1 MANSSHIKFGVVPD
15 EQPDYWRQNQL
26 VVETRVNLDQHFHN
40 RTHGKKLEKSMSAY
54 AIPRSQKVALR
65 ENKIGGIPQV
75 VGGANVW
82 DDKYLAA
89 QGKLLGSQQPLMRGP
104 NEEVDIGATLQS
116 RMVANAAIPG
126 GPTHGPMPGHGMA
139 TGTGRG
145 FNTPTAR
152 VCTLTEGHTY
162 FQPLQIQGF
171 GTTQPLAK
179 TGGQLR
185 GVQGR
190 EFEINE
196 TVTAYVVDGLQTI
209 DLSKMEPGRLRPL
222 VKVTAP
228 LLGTFLVPQ
237 EAIKEVGGPSAN
249 RTVLTDGRGWTP
261 QQMQQMQAQQQQ
273 QQMLQQQQQRQ
284 LLTNSSVNRPMM
296 PQQPARPMSAQEQL
310 AQQSRDLL
318 RRKGLLKG

>member
-1 MANSSHIKFGVVPD
+1 MANSENIRFGAVPD
-15 EQPDYWRQNQL
+15 EQPDYWKRN
-26 VVETRVNLDQHFHN
+26 EESRVNLDQHFHN
-40 RTHGKKLEKSMSAY
+40 RTHGKRIEKSMNAY

-75 VGGANVW
+75 VGGVNVW

-89 QGKLLGSQQPLMRGP
+89 QGKLMGSVPTAMRGP
-104 NEEVDIGATLQS
+104 NEEVDIGAALQS
-116 RMVANAAIPG
+116 RMVANAAMPG

-145 FNTPTAR
+145 FNTPAQR
-152 VCTLTEGHTY
+152 VCTLSEGHTY

-179 TGGQLR
+179 SGGQLR
-185 GVQGR
+185 GIQGR
-190 EFEINE
+190 QFEINE

-209 DLSKMEPGRLRPL
+209 DLSKMEPGRLRTL

-228 LLGTFLVPQ
+228 LVGTFLVPQ
-237 EAIKEVGGPSAN
+237 EAIQEIGGGPGAN

-261 QQMQQMQAQQQQ
+261 QQMQQMQMQQQQ
-273 QQMLQQQQQRQ
+273 QQMMMQQQQQRQ
-284 LLTNSSVNRPMM
+284 LLTNAPVNRPMM
-296 PQQPARPMSAQEQL
+296 PQQPARPMSTQEQL
-310 AQQSRDLL
+310 AQQSREMLK
-318 RRKGLLKG
+318 RKGLLRG

>member
-1 MANSSHIKFGVVPD
+1 MADSANIKFGVVPD
-15 EQPDYWRQNQL
+15 EQPDYWRRNQY
-26 VVETRVNLDQHFHN
+26 NQKAQADLDRHFTE
-40 RTHGKKLEKSMSAY
+40 RAHGKRIEKSMSAY

-65 ENKIGGIPQV
+65 ENRIGGIPQV
-75 VGGANVW
+75 EGGVNNW
-82 DDKYLAA
+82 DPKYLAA
-89 QGKLLGSQQPLMRGP
+89 QGKLVGAQPVMRGP
-104 NEEVDIGATLQS
+104 NEEVDVGAALQS
-116 RMVANAAIPG
+116 RMAANAAMPG

-139 TGTGRG
+139 MGTGRG
-145 FNTPTAR
+145 FNTPTPR
-152 VCTLTEGHTY
+152 VCTLAEGHTY

-171 GTTQPLAK
+171 GATQPLAK
-179 TGGQLR
+179 TGGRLQ

-190 EFEINE
+190 QFEINE

-222 VKVTAP
+222 VKVSAP

-237 EAIKEVGGPSAN
+237 EAIQEVGGGPGAN

-261 QQMQQMQAQQQQ
+261 QQMQQMQ
-273 QQMLQQQQQRQ
+273 MQQQQRQ
-284 LLTNSSVNRPMM
+284 LLTNTPVNRPMP
-296 PQQPARPMSAQEQL
+296 PQQQPQFNRPMSAQEQL